1 MAFSFRVQLPVFQ
14 VQSLCALQVTASV
27 LYEQARVLFNTSA
40 RDTSVIIVSMVA
52 LVGHDVKP
60 VNASVITDVNCASK

>member
-1 MAFSFRVQLPVFQ
+1 MAFSFRVQLPVSQ